1 MKITKNTL
9 KQLIKEELGVL
20 LEEEFYGTDPEEE
33 GGRQLEVPGPEGA
46 RRESPAPWG
55 MAGDPRYPETQLR
68 LRTIKKAKSLMW
80 RISHHLIAGSPS
92 RDRDIADLRLNVRR
106 VIRGLTYL
114 IDNAARYELRE

>member
-1 MKITKNTL
+1 MKLTKNTL
-9 KQLIKEELGVL
+9 KQLIKEELDVL

-33 GGRQLEVPGPEGA
+33 GGRQLEVPKPGETQ
-46 RRESPAPWG
+46 APWG
-55 MAGDPRYPETQLR
+55 MAGDHRSPETQLR

-80 RISHHLIAGSPS
+80 RISHHLTAGSPS
-92 RDRDIADLRLNVRR
+92 RDRDIADLRLNMRR

>member
-1 MKITKNTL
+1 VKITKNTL
-9 KQLIKEELGVL
+9 KQLIKEELDVL

-33 GGRQLEVPGPEGA
+33 GGRQLEVPKPGETQ
-46 RRESPAPWG
+46 APWG
-55 MAGDPRYPETQLR
+55 MAAASETQLR

-80 RISHHLIAGSPS
+80 RISNHLTAGSPS
-92 RDRDIADLRLNVRR
+92 RDRDIADLRLNMRR